1 MNIYNHR
8 DVILLLNYLHFNN
21 HRILSLANSNRLY
34 HFIDSR
40 EKQLMTLNFLTSN
53 EIQKLLSIYS
63 KFDMDKYKAQ
73 LYSRNIN
80 YSTILD
86 ETFPEKLKNI
96 CNPPAVIFYKGKL
109 DIIACA
115 VAIVGSR
122 KATEYGKWATKKL
135 VKELSRYDVTIVS
148 GMALGIDRCAHEEAL
163 HNKLHTCGVLASSLD
178 IEYPSSNS
186 DLYKAM
192 KGQLLISEF
201 GLATEPLKRNFVSRN
216 RIISALSEAVIVV
229 EAAEKSGSLITAN
242 FAIEQ
247 GRDVYAV
254 PSSIDSLTSA
264 GCNELIK
271 RGAKL
276 ISRGQDIIEDIPYL
290 KELEKTRVDC
300 IIADLSEEE
309 KFILSLLEDS
319 ICSIEDLK
327 IKSGYNFPALMQYI
341 TRLEMKG
348 YIERIDSIHYTYL
361 Y

>member
-1 MNIYNHR
+1 
-8 DVILLLNYLHFNN
+8 
-21 HRILSLANSNRLY
+21 
-34 HFIDSR
+34 
-40 EKQLMTLNFLTSN
+40 MTLNFLTSN

-201 GLATEPLKRNFVSRN
+201 GLATEPLK
-216 RIISALSEAVIVV
+216 E
-229 EAAEKSGSLITAN
+229 
-242 FAIEQ
+242 
-247 GRDVYAV
+247 
-254 PSSIDSLTSA
+254 
-264 GCNELIK
+264 
-271 RGAKL
+271 
-276 ISRGQDIIEDIPYL
+276 
-290 KELEKTRVDC
+290 
-300 IIADLSEEE
+300 
-309 KFILSLLEDS
+309 ILSVE
-319 ICSIEDLK
+319 IE
-327 IKSGYNFPALMQYI
+327 
-341 TRLEMKG
+341 
-348 YIERIDSIHYTYL
+348 
-361 Y
+361 